1 MEQVTPTR
9 MELIKKNGQIKLA
22 EQGRD
27 LLREKMDA
35 LIREFF
41 NIMGSVSKSRE
52 ELETAAIA
60 AQRSLYVA
68 EAVDDLVAL
77 KSASFATRRGVSLE
91 IRGKNIMGVPVPL
104 IERKT
109 VTKNVL
115 ERGYSMIG
123 TSGRIDEAAEQYEM
137 ELDLIIGLAET
148 ETSLRRLG
156 DEIQMNRRRVN
167 ALEQVLIPELKRQ
180 ARYIKISLE
189 EREREDLY
197 RLKKVKKILER
208 RRKARRT
215 NSQVLRSASRSAN
228 QLDDVRA
235 LLKRF

>member
-1 MEQVTPTR
+1 

-35 LIREFF
+35 LIQEFF
-41 NIMGSVSKSRE
+41 QIMVSVSKSRE
-52 ELETAAIA
+52 ELEIAAVA
-60 AQRSLYVA
+60 AQRSLCVA
-68 EAVDDLVAL
+68 EAVDDIVAL
-77 KSASFATRRGVSLE
+77 KSASFATKRALTLD

-104 IERKT
+104 VERKT
-109 VTKNVL
+109 VSKSVL

-123 TSGRIDEAAEQYEM
+123 TSGRIDEAAEKYET

-156 DEIQMNRRRVN
+156 DEIQNSRRRVN

-180 ARYIKISLE
+180 AKYIKVAIE
-189 EREREDLY
+189 EREREDLF
-197 RLKKVKKILER
+197 RLKKVKKLLER
-208 RRKARRT
+208 RKAAKKKL
-215 NSQVLRSASRSAN
+215 SPASVGA
-228 QLDDVRA
+228 V
-235 LLKRF
+235 

>member
-1 MEQVTPTR
+1 MEQVHPTR
-9 MELIKKNGQIKLA
+9 MELIKKRAQIKLA

-35 LIREFF
+35 LIQEFF
-41 NIMGSVSKSRE
+41 HIMVSVSKSRE
-52 ELETAAIA
+52 ELEIAAVA
-60 AQRSLYVA
+60 AQRSLCVA
-68 EAVDDLVAL
+68 EAVDDLVAI
-77 KSASFATRRGVSLE
+77 KSASFATKRALTLD

-104 IERKT
+104 VERKT
-109 VTKNVL
+109 VSKSVL

-123 TSGRIDEAAEQYEM
+123 TSGRIDEAAERYET

-156 DEIQMNRRRVN
+156 DEIQNNRRRVN

-180 ARYIKISLE
+180 AKYIKITIG

-197 RLKKVKKILER
+197 RLKKVKKILEQ
-208 RRKARRT
+208 KVKKKKQTA
-215 NSQVLRSASRSAN
+215 AAI
-228 QLDDVRA
+228 A
-235 LLKRF
+235 AA

>member
-1 MEQVTPTR
+1 
-9 MELIKKNGQIKLA
+9 MELIKKRGQIKLA

-35 LIREFF
+35 LIQEFF

-52 ELETAAIA
+52 ELETAAGA
-60 AQRSLYVA
+60 AQRSLSVA

-77 KSASFATRRGVSLE
+77 KSASFATKRGVSLE

-109 VTKNVL
+109 VTKSVL

-123 TSGRIDEAAEQYEM
+123 TSGRIDETAEKYEM

-180 ARYIKISLE
+180 ARYIKISIE

-208 RRKARRT
+208 RRKAAK
-215 NSQVLRSASRSAN
+215 NKQPSASVGVA
-228 QLDDVRA
+228 
-235 LLKRF
+235 

>member
-1 MEQVTPTR
+1 VEQVHPTR

-35 LIREFF
+35 LIQEFF
-41 NIMGSVSKSRE
+41 QIMVSVSKSRE
-52 ELETAAIA
+52 ELEIAAVA
-60 AQRSLYVA
+60 AQRSLCVA
-68 EAVDDLVAL
+68 EAVDDIVAL
-77 KSASFATRRGVSLE
+77 KSASFATKRALTLD

-104 IERKT
+104 VERKT
-109 VTKNVL
+109 VSKSVL

-123 TSGRIDEAAEQYEM
+123 TSGRIDEAAERYET

-156 DEIQMNRRRVN
+156 DEIQNNRRRVN

-180 ARYIKISLE
+180 AKYIKVAIE
-189 EREREDLY
+189 EREREDLF
-197 RLKKVKKILER
+197 RLKKVKKLLER
-208 RRKARRT
+208 RKAAKKKL
-215 NSQVLRSASRSAN
+215 SPASVGA
-228 QLDDVRA
+228 V
-235 LLKRF
+235 